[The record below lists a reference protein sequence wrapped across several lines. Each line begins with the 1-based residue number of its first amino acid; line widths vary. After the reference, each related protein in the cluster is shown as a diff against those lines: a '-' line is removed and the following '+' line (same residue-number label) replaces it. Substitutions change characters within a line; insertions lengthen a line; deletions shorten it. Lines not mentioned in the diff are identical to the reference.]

1 MYYLV
6 SLAVCLLIA
15 IFPFGVL
22 VFPSLYGVDS
32 SDPSS
37 GAVWGFIPIISV
49 PLGVIAF
56 AALVVGRLIYMAM
69 RF

>member
-1 MYYLV
+1 MYYLISFV
-6 SLAVCLLIA
+6 VCLLIA
-15 IFPFGVL
+15 VFPFGVL

-37 GAVWGFIPIISV
+37 GAAWGFIPIITV
-49 PLGVIAF
+49 PIGVIAF
-56 AALVVGRLIYMAM
+56 AVLVAGRVIYMAI